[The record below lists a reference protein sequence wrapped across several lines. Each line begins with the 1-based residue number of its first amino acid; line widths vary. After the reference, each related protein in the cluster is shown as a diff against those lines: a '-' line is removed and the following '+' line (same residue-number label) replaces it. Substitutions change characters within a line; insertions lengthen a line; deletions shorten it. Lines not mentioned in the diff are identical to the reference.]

1 MKISKDALK
10 NHNIAMDLV
19 HSDKVLHEDD
29 KIFIIEHFQEGANH
43 VNSAH
48 GAFFT
53 PLDLAFD
60 FTIEVPDSLDGL
72 DIIDLCA
79 GIGTLSFASLRKARS
94 LTCVE
99 FNPDYI
105 TVGKRVVPEAEWI
118 HADALT
124 HNYDRKYDFAISN
137 PPFGNI
143 KTSDHTGIYKGN
155 RFEWK
160 IAEKAKEIAL
170 NAALIIPKNSG
181 SLQYGGETMRRFL
194 KETGL
199 EFDESCVDISSYR
212 KDWRGASPD
221 CVIVTI

>member
-72 DIIDLCA
+72 DIVDLCA
-79 GIGTLSFASLRKARS
+79 GVGTLSFASLRKARS

-99 FNPDYI
+99 FNLDYI

-143 KTSDHTGIYKGN
+143 KTSNHKGVYTGS

-160 IAEKAKEIAL
+160 IAEKANEIA
-170 NAALIIPKNSG
+170 NGSALIIPRSSGIVGRKNEQLMSFM
-181 SLQYGGETMRRFL
+181 E
-194 KETGL
+194 ETGVF
-199 EFDESCVDISSYR
+199 FDESCVDISSYR